1 MRNMRVALRGLAVGL
16 GLVAATAHA
25 APTLVVEGGELLGA
39 RGVLVGSSL
48 FDVEFKDGACFGLYG
63 LCNSADLFPF
73 NTVET
78 ATAASTA
85 LMEQVFVDGPL
96 GNFDTDPGLT
106 AGVSAGTIYSA
117 IITPYG
123 LQSSTLKIVF
133 LQQSVDEAFDYT
145 LASTLAGTTSDTTI
159 YSGDVFAVWSP
170 SAPVPE
176 PAETAL
182 LLTGLGLLGLRAA
195 RRVRRS
201 D

>member
-1 MRNMRVALRGLAVGL
+1 MRKMREAVRGLVAGL
-16 GLVAATAHA
+16 GLVAAA
-25 APTLVVEGGELLGA
+25 ANATPTLVVDGGELVGA
-39 RGVLVGSSL
+39 KGVLVEGSL
-48 FDVEFKDGACFGLYG
+48 YDVAFTDGACYGLYG

-73 NTVET
+73 NTHEA

-85 LMEQVFVDGPL
+85 LMDQVFVDGPL

-106 AGVSAGTIYSA
+106 AGISAGTVFAS

-145 LASTLAGTTSDTTI
+145 AVSTLPGTTTNTTI

-176 PAETAL
+176 PTETAL
-182 LLTGLGLLGLRAA
+182 LLTGLGLLSLRAA
-195 RRVRRS
+195 RRVRPN

>member
-16 GLVAATAHA
+16 GLVVATANA
-25 APTLVVEGGELLGA
+25 TPTLVVEGGELLGA
-39 RGVLVGSSL
+39 KGVLVGGSL
-48 FDVEFKDGACFGLYG
+48 YDVAFKDGQCFGLYG

-73 NTVET
+73 NTVDT

-85 LMEQVFVDGPL
+85 LMDQVFVDGPF

-106 AGVSAGTIYSA
+106 AGVSAGTVYAS

-133 LQQSVDEAFDYT
+133 LQQSVDETFDYT
-145 LASTLAGTTSDTTI
+145 LASTLPGTTTDTTI

-176 PAETAL
+176 PAETVL